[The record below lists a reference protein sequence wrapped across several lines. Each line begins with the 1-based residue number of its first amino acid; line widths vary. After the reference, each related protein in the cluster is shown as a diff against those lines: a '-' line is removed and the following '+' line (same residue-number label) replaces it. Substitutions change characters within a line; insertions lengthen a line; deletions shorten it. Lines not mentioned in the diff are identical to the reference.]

1 MFKKFVVFTLLIVF
15 QANFFTLSAQENK
28 GKVAQVKFNLT
39 DFRNPS
45 ILRGRFGL
53 LQFSRD
59 GRLLATTGTDRDLKI
74 YDVETGKLKAT
85 IDSKKAGLS
94 GKMGFNAFSF
104 SPDGKIAVAQEEG
117 YANLKVFDTETGN
130 LVRTIDGR
138 GKISSAKL
146 IMSATRENDL
156 EGLEMIPVPSD
167 SDWKNILVAK
177 NDGLFQVVGIENGE
191 VKQTLLHTS
200 NSSNTWDF
208 MKLVFQA
215 YVPIPLAYLISN
227 GRFSADGKKIIIANG
242 DKSPTLWDAETGKR
256 IAALEPQ
263 TDRVY
268 RAFFSP
274 DNSMVV
280 TSDVDGATKVWNA
293 ADGKLISSFGS
304 EKDKNFAVAWNFS
317 SDAIVTITPK
327 ADARFWDART
337 GKILFSLEKSEASNA
352 AFSPDGKLL
361 ATIHQDD
368 KKQMAQIWNA
378 ADGKLIAT
386 LPRAKSEDRAFSLV
400 WSPDG
405 RMLVTASSDLVK
417 LWSADGTLL
426 QTLENAVFPTR
437 FSADGTLLATGGK
450 NDIGFVWQI
459 NRNW

>member
-1 MFKKFVVFTLLIVF
+1 MFKKFVVLTLLFVLH
-15 QANFFTLSAQENK
+15 ANFFTVAAQERK
-28 GKVAQVKFNLT
+28 IAQVKFNLA

-45 ILRGRFGL
+45 TFRGRFGL

-59 GRLLATTGTDRDLKI
+59 GRLLATSGTDRDLKI
-74 YDVETGKLKAT
+74 YDVESGKLKAT
-85 IDSKKAGLS
+85 IDSKRAGLS

-104 SPDGKIAVAQEEG
+104 SPDGKTAVAQEEG
-117 YANLKVFDTETGN
+117 YANLKIFDTETGN

-138 GKISSAKL
+138 GKVSSAKVL
-146 IMSATRENDL
+146 LTTNQKNDL
-156 EGLEMIPVPSD
+156 EGLEMVPVPSD
-167 SDWKNILVAK
+167 ADWKNILVAK
-177 NDGLFQVVGIENGE
+177 NDGLFQVVDIESGAVRQSLQHATN
-191 VKQTLLHTS
+191 S
-200 NSSNTWDF
+200 NDTWDF
-208 MKLVFQA
+208 MKIVFRL
-215 YVPIPLAYLISN
+215 YVPIPLAFLISN

-242 DKSPTLWDAETGKR
+242 DKSPTLWDAETGRR

-274 DNSMVV
+274 DSALVV
-280 TSDVDGATKVWNA
+280 TSDVDGATKIWNA
-293 ADGKLISSFGS
+293 ADGKLLTSFGS
-304 EKDKNFAVAWNFS
+304 EKDKNFAVAWN
-317 SDAIVTITPK
+317 AENTAVVTITPK
-327 ADARFWDART
+327 TDARFWDART
-337 GKILFSLEKSEASNA
+337 GKVLFSLEKSEASNA

-400 WSPDG
+400 WSPDS

-417 LWSADGTLL
+417 VWSADGTLL

-437 FSADGTLLATGGK
+437 FSTDGTLLATGGK
-450 NDIGFVWQI
+450 NDVGFVWQI
-459 NRNW
+459 SRNW